1 MRMIAG
7 ALAAAGLAMLATH
20 GSAGSVYK
28 CTAADGKTVFSDK
41 PCAHDAEEITVKD
54 NRIGGDFSPS
64 KQWLEMDKRRP
75 QNTSRPRATAAS
87 SSPCA
92 QFSSTELRS
101 YTIRNQVVVGMSVSD
116 ALRAWGSP
124 TRINGWQY
132 AYHWNGG
139 GSSYFYVEEG
149 CVSSVDGGYNG

>member
-1 MRMIAG
+1 MWKVAG
-7 ALAAAGLAMLATH
+7 AVVAAGLAMLAMP
-20 GSAGSVYK
+20 GSAGPVYK
-28 CTAADGKTVFSDK
+28 CTAADGKTIFSDK

-64 KQWLEMDKRRP
+64 KQWLEMEKRRP
-75 QNTSRPRATAAS
+75 LSNSRPRVATGS
-87 SSPCA
+87 GSPCA

-116 ALRAWGSP
+116 ALRAWGAP

-139 GSSYFYVEEG
+139 GSSYFYVEDG
-149 CVSSVDGGYNG
+149 CVSSVDGGYKG

>member
-1 MRMIAG
+1 MWKIAG
-7 ALAAAGLAMLATH
+7 AVAVAGLAMLASQ
-20 GSAGSVYK
+20 GNAGPVYK
-28 CTAADGKTVFSDK
+28 CTAADGKIVFSDK
-41 PCAHDAEEITVKD
+41 PCAQDAEEITVKD
-54 NRIGGDFSPS
+54 NRIGGNFSPS
-64 KQWLEMDKRRP
+64 KHWLEMDSRRP
-75 QNTSRPRATAAS
+75 RNSSRPISAS
-87 SSPCA
+87 GASGPCA